1 MSQHT
6 AEDLTYIRCPKDG
19 REGGREGGR
28 KYPGEVCGPSLRTF
42 ASLCRETTLV
52 LYIMT
57 VVGMAGYTGTL
68 NLGHLWIVYITA
80 GIIG

>member
-6 AEDLTYIRCPKDG
+6 AEDLTYSRCPKDG
-19 REGGREGGR
+19 REGGWEGGR
-28 KYPGEVCGPSLRTF
+28 KDLGEVCGPSLRAFT
-42 ASLCRETTLV
+42 SLCRETTLV

-57 VVGMAGYTGTL
+57 LVGMAGYTGTL
-68 NLGHLWIVYITA
+68 NLGHLWIVYIAA

>member
-6 AEDLTYIRCPKDG
+6 AEDLTYSRCLKDG
-19 REGGREGGR
+19 REGGWEGGR
-28 KYPGEVCGPSLRTF
+28 KDPGEVCGPSLRTF
-42 ASLCRETTLV
+42 AFLCRGTTLV

-57 VVGMAGYTGTL
+57 LVGMAGYTGTL

>member
-6 AEDLTYIRCPKDG
+6 ADDLTYSRCPKDG
-19 REGGREGGR
+19 REGVWEGGR
-28 KYPGEVCGPSLRTF
+28 KDPGEVCGPSLRAF
-42 ASLCRETTLV
+42 ASLCRQTSLV

-57 VVGMAGYTGTL
+57 LVGMAGYTGTL

>member
-6 AEDLTYIRCPKDG
+6 AEDLTYSRCLKDG
-19 REGGREGGR
+19 REGGR
-28 KYPGEVCGPSLRTF
+28 KDPGEVCGPSLRTF

-57 VVGMAGYTGTL
+57 LVGMAGYTGTL